1 MNTAF
6 DDTAVAPVRTAHRTS
21 AQSARD
27 DAEQSAHG
35 TGAQAARR
43 GDAAAAPRVD
53 LYAPIHKALR
63 SMMCETLV
71 LVGRLDVSDADEM
84 HTTLAQ
90 FDSLL
95 DLCTSHIG
103 HENAFVHTA
112 IEARR
117 PAGAQR
123 TADDHLEHLQSIDAL
138 RAEGRILRAARD
150 HERMGLALRLY
161 RHLAL
166 FVAENFQHMHIE
178 ETANNAALWSSYSDA
193 ELMEL
198 HGRLLASIPP
208 QQNLE
213 VARWMI
219 PALCP
224 IERAGVVNGAKAGM
238 PPEAFLDVIDFVRPH
253 IDVRGWSK
261 LTRAIGVAGEPGRP
275 ASA

>member
-6 DDTAVAPVRTAHRTS
+6 DDTAVASVRTAES
-21 AQSARD
+21 PS
-27 DAEQSAHG
+27 
-35 TGAQAARR
+35 AQAARNVN
-43 GDAAAAPRVD
+43 APATPRVD

-71 LVGRLDVSDADEM
+71 LVGRLDVFDADEM
-84 HTTLAQ
+84 QATLAQ

-103 HENAFVHTA
+103 HENAYVHTA

-123 TADDHLEHLQSIDAL
+123 TADDHVEHLQSIDAL
-138 RAEGRILRAARD
+138 RTEGRSLRAAPD

-224 IERAGVVNGAKAGM
+224 VERAGVVNRAKAGM
-238 PPEAFLDVIDFVRPH
+238 PPEAFLAVIDCVRPH
-253 IDVRGWSK
+253 IDARGWPK
-261 LTRAIGVAGEPGRP
+261 LARAIGVSGQPGRP

>member
-1 MNTAF
+1 MNL
-6 DDTAVAPVRTAHRTS
+6 
-21 AQSARD
+21 
-27 DAEQSAHG
+27 AE
-35 TGAQAARR
+35 
-43 GDAAAAPRVD
+43 GDA
-53 LYAPIHKALR
+53 YN
-63 SMMCETLV
+63 LV
-71 LVGRLDVSDADEM
+71 LVGRLDVFDADEM
-84 HTTLAQ
+84 QATLAQ

-103 HENAFVHTA
+103 HENAYVHTA

-123 TADDHLEHLQSIDAL
+123 TADDHVEHLQSIDAL
-138 RAEGRILRAARD
+138 RTEGRSLRAAPD

-193 ELMEL
+193 ELMDL

-224 IERAGVVNGAKAGM
+224 VERAGVVNRAKAGM
-238 PPEAFLDVIDFVRPH
+238 PPEAFLAVIDCVRPH
-253 IDVRGWSK
+253 IDARGWPK
-261 LTRAIGVAGEPGRP
+261 LARAIGVSGQPGRP